1 MTLKKILSDFK
12 QRLGTAYSPGE
23 IKGIE
28 MAVLENILGYTTVD
42 AIMHD
47 NDETPTFVAEKFS
60 SIADRL
66 LRHEPIQYILG
77 DAYFYGRHFIVTPA
91 TLIPRPET
99 AGLIDMI
106 ADENHS
112 DDLQVLDIGTG
123 SGCIAISLALT
134 LRFAHVTA
142 IDISPEALS
151 VAKENAKRLKARVD
165 FLKADILSMHKP
177 SKPCYDIIVSNP
189 PYIAESEKAGMDR
202 NVLDYEPS
210 GALFVPDDDP
220 LRFYKAL
227 SRFGADALK
236 PGGRLYFEINSRFP
250 AEIKKMLDADGYVD
264 VELLRDMQGLWRFAR
279 AHKRKD

>member
-99 AGLIDMI
+99 AGLI
-106 ADENHS
+106 
-112 DDLQVLDIGTG
+112 
-123 SGCIAISLALT
+123 
-134 LRFAHVTA
+134 RFAHVTA

-189 PYIAESEKAGMDR
+189 PYIADSEQASMDS
-202 NVLDYEPS
+202 NVLDFEPHS
-210 GALFVPDDDP
+210 ALFVPDDNP
-220 LRFYKAL
+220 LVFYKAIAQYAL
-227 SRFGADALK
+227 DALK
-236 PGGRLYFEINSRFP
+236 PGGKLYFEINSRFP
-250 AEIKKMLDADGYVD
+250 AETCRLLTSLGFANVQSHLDYRA
-264 VELLRDMQGLWRFAR
+264 MPRFVSASLNS
-279 AHKRKD
+279 

>member
-189 PYIAESEKAGMDR
+189 PYIADSEQASMDS
-202 NVLDYEPS
+202 NVLDFEPHS
-210 GALFVPDDDP
+210 ALFVPDDNP
-220 LRFYKAL
+220 LVFYKAIAQYAL
-227 SRFGADALK
+227 DALK
-236 PGGRLYFEINSRFP
+236 PGGKLYFEINSRFP
-250 AEIKKMLDADGYVD
+250 AETCRLLTSLGFANVQSHLDYRA
-264 VELLRDMQGLWRFAR
+264 MPRFVSATLNS
-279 AHKRKD
+279 

>member
-12 QRLGTAYSPGE
+12 QRLDTAYSPGE

-47 NDETPTFVAEKFS
+47 NDEMPTFVAEKFS

-189 PYIAESEKAGMDR
+189 PYIADSEQASMDS
-202 NVLDYEPS
+202 NVLDFEPHS
-210 GALFVPDDDP
+210 ALFVPDDNP
-220 LRFYKAL
+220 LVFYKAIAQYAL
-227 SRFGADALK
+227 DALK
-236 PGGRLYFEINSRFP
+236 PGGKLYFEINSRFP
-250 AEIKKMLDADGYVD
+250 AETCRLLTSLGFANVQSHLDYRA
-264 VELLRDMQGLWRFAR
+264 MPRFVSASLNS
-279 AHKRKD
+279 

>member
-12 QRLGTAYSPGE
+12 QRLDTAYSPGE

-47 NDETPTFVAEKFS
+47 NDEMPTFVAEKFS

-189 PYIAESEKAGMDR
+189 PYIAESEQASMDN
-202 NVLDYEPS
+202 NVLDFEPHS
-210 GALFVPDDDP
+210 ALFVPDDNP
-220 LRFYKAL
+220 LVFYKAIAQYAL
-227 SRFGADALK
+227 DALK
-236 PGGRLYFEINSRFP
+236 PGGKLYFEINSRFP
-250 AEIKKMLDADGYVD
+250 AETCRLLTSLGFANVQSHLDYRA
-264 VELLRDMQGLWRFAR
+264 MPRFVSASLNS
-279 AHKRKD
+279 

>member
-189 PYIAESEKAGMDR
+189 PYIADSEQASMDS
-202 NVLDYEPS
+202 NVLDFEPHS
-210 GALFVPDDDP
+210 ALFVPDDNP
-220 LRFYKAL
+220 LVFYKAIAQYAL
-227 SRFGADALK
+227 DALK
-236 PGGRLYFEINSRFP
+236 PGGKLYFEINSRFP
-250 AEIKKMLDADGYVD
+250 AETCRLLTSLGFANVQSHLDYRA
-264 VELLRDMQGLWRFAR
+264 MPRFVSASLNS
-279 AHKRKD
+279 